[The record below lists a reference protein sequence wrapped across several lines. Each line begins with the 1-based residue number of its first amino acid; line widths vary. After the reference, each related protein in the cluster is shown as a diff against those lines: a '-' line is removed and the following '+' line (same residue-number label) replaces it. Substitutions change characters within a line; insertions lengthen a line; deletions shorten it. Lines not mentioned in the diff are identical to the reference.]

1 VAGRAVAETRPPFPW
16 AKSFLSVGVTG
27 TNGKTST
34 TRLVAH
40 VFYAAGL
47 HVVAETTL
55 GFEFDCLPFAA
66 DKTLDG
72 FYDAC
77 RRAARIGAR
86 RAVVEVTSQSLGK
99 GFAKRWRLD
108 IGVFT
113 NLTRDHMDTH
123 GTFEHYLASKA
134 QLFVHLP
141 PSGAAVLNAADPS
154 SLLVARVTPP
164 EVRRIYYAVRS
175 RGDPA
180 ILPDLLA
187 RAVEIDEHGTHVEL
201 EPSPLAERL
210 GGRFSIRLIGD
221 VFAENALAAACATL
235 AAGVSGDA
243 VKKGL
248 LACEAV
254 AGRFQIVHTRPL
266 VAVDYAHTP
275 DALARTCDTARR
287 LAKGGKTIVVFGAG
301 GDRDHGKRAEMGKAV
316 SERADIAIVTSD
328 NPRSE
333 DPAEIA
339 RAITA
344 GFVAGKKP
352 RIELDRRRAIAVA
365 IDLAAE
371 GDVVLVAGKG
381 HEEGQAIRGETL
393 PFSDVVVIR
402 EITGG

>member
-1 VAGRAVAETRPPFPW
+1 VAGRAVPETRAPFPW
-16 AKSFLSVGVTG
+16 AKPFLSVGTTG

-40 VFYAAGL
+40 VFYTAGF

-55 GFEFDCLPFAA
+55 GFEFDCLPVAA
-66 DKTLDG
+66 DKTLKG
-72 FYDAC
+72 FYDAVH
-77 RRAARIGAR
+77 RAARIGAR
-86 RAVVEVTSQSLGK
+86 HAAIEVTSQALGK
-99 GFAKRWRLD
+99 GFAKSWRLD

-113 NLTRDHMDTH
+113 NLTRDHMDSH

-141 PSGAAVLNAADPS
+141 SRGAAVLNAADPS
-154 SLLVARVTPP
+154 SLLLERVTPP
-164 EVRRIYYAVRS
+164 ETRRIYYAARS
-175 RGDPA
+175 RGELVA
-180 ILPDLLA
+180 RPDLLA
-187 RAVEIDEHGTHVEL
+187 RGVEIDEHGTHMDL
-201 EPSPLAERL
+201 EPSPFAERL
-210 GGRFSIRLIGD
+210 DGRISIRLIGE

-235 AAGVSGDA
+235 AAGVPGDA

-254 AGRFQIVHTRPL
+254 AGRFQIVHSRPL
-266 VAVDYAHTP
+266 IAVDYAHTP

-316 SERADIAIVTSD
+316 SGRADVAIVTSD

-333 DPAEIA
+333 DAADIA
-339 RAITA
+339 RAIVE
-344 GFVAGKKP
+344 GFVGGKDA
-352 RIELDRRRAIAVA
+352 RIELDRRRAIEMA
-365 IDLAAE
+365 IQMAAE

-381 HEEGQAIRGETL
+381 HEEGQTIGGETR
-393 PFSDVVVIR
+393 PFSDIAVIR
-402 EITGG
+402 EIAG

>member
-1 VAGRAVAETRPPFPW
+1 MAGRAVAETRPPFAW
-16 AKSFLSVGVTG
+16 AKSFLSVGITG

-55 GFEFDCLPFAA
+55 GFELDCLPLAA
-66 DKTLDG
+66 NKTLKG
-72 FYDAC
+72 FYDAMQ
-77 RRAARIGAR
+77 RAARIGAR
-86 RAVVEVTSQSLGK
+86 HAAIEVTSQSLGK
-99 GFAKRWRLD
+99 GFAKSWRLD

-141 PSGAAVLNAADPS
+141 ARGAAVLNAADPS
-154 SLLVARVTPP
+154 SDLLARVTPP
-164 EVRRIYYAVRS
+164 EVRRIWYAARS
-175 RGDPA
+175 RGELVA
-180 ILPDLLA
+180 RPDLMA

-210 GGRFSIRLIGD
+210 GGGFLIRLVGE
-221 VFAENALAAACATL
+221 VFAENALGAACATL
-235 AAGVSGDA
+235 AAGIPGEA

-254 AGRFQIVHTRPL
+254 AGRFQIVHSKPL

-275 DALARTCDTARR
+275 DALARTCETARR
-287 LAKGGKTIVVFGAG
+287 LAKEGKTIVVFGAG
-301 GDRDHGKRAEMGKAV
+301 GDRDQGKRGEMGKAV
-316 SERADIAIVTSD
+316 SERADVAIVTSD

-333 DPAEIA
+333 DPADIA
-339 RAITA
+339 RAIVA
-344 GFVAGKKP
+344 GFGAGKNA
-352 RIELDRRRAIAVA
+352 RIELDRRRAIEMA
-365 IDLAAE
+365 IDLAAD

-381 HEEGQAIRGETL
+381 HEEGQTIGDETR
-393 PFSDVVVIR
+393 PFSDIAVIR
-402 EITGG
+402 EIVG